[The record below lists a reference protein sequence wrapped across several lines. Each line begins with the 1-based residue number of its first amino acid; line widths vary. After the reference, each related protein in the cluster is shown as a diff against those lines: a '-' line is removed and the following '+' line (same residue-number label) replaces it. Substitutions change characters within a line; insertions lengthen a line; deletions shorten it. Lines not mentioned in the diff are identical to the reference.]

1 MAATRSG
8 RSPRDG
14 DDDDDYHPT
23 GHPPRRCPIP
33 SSPPDAPL
41 IPPLEMAGSRRWMKE
56 VRWQEAVRGR
66 PTLESGMVVVIVDGS
81 GRREVQW
88 DPKSPARASRE
99 GPARRR
105 GIRRISEEVHRRRRV
120 H

>member
-1 MAATRSG
+1 
-8 RSPRDG
+8 
-14 DDDDDYHPT
+14 
-23 GHPPRRCPIP
+23 
-33 SSPPDAPL
+33 
-41 IPPLEMAGSRRWMKE
+41 MAGSRRWMKE

-105 GIRRISEEVHRRRRV
+105 GISCAGIYRSPKGRGKG
-120 H
+120 